1 MVAHSGLI
9 TVMQRAARKAAPRL
23 RRDFGEV
30 EQLQV
35 SRKGPADF
43 VSMADKRAEQTI
55 VEELRNA
62 RPDWGMLL
70 EEGGEIEGNP
80 DKPRWIVDPLDG
92 TTNFL
97 HGVPH
102 FSISIAVEEKK
113 PGGGT
118 EITQGLVYQPLTD
131 ESFWAEKGRGAW
143 LQDAR
148 LRVSARRDLADSLI
162 GTGIPHSRPRRRR
175 EMGEDLRGGRVRRS
189 RASAASARPR
199 SILPGSPPAEW
210 TVSGKTTSTYGT
222 RRRACCWSREAG
234 GFVTDYR
241 GADRA
246 FERRRICRR
255 LGGDP
260 HQAAEARRGG
270 ASLIGLLALGRRGG
284 RAAADHAHDRPEAPT
299 RRGGRQRR
307 HDHLGLEHPRS
318 PNPRLPQRPA
328 GLWRRLPAGLHPFA
342 IAWDASRKR
351 LWVAADCP
359 PGVAGDQAVRSR
371 RADRA

>member
-43 VSMADKRAEQTI
+43 VSMADKRAEATI

-70 EEGGEIEGNP
+70 EEGGTVEGNP

-102 FSISIAVEEKK
+102 FAISIAVEEQR
-113 PGGGT
+113 PSGGS
-118 EITQGLVYQPLTD
+118 EISHALVYQPLTD

-148 LRVSARRDLADSLI
+148 LRVSARRDLSESLI
-162 GTGIPHSRPRRRR
+162 GTGIPHCGRGDAARWAKIYAAVGPQVSGVRRFGSAALDLAWVAAGRMDGFW
-175 EMGEDLRGGRVRRS
+175 EEDLDVWDTGAGV
-189 RASAASARPR
+189 
-199 SILPGSPPAEW
+199 LL
-210 TVSGKTTSTYGT
+210 V
-222 RRRACCWSREAG
+222 REAG

-241 GADRA
+241 GADRS
-246 FERRRICRR
+246 FERR
-255 LGGDP
+255 
-260 HQAAEARRGG
+260 EY
-270 ASLIGLLALGRRGG
+270 
-284 RAAADHAHDRPEAPT
+284 
-299 RRGGRQRR
+299 
-307 HDHLGLEHPRS
+307 
-318 PNPRLPQRPA
+318 
-328 GLWRRLPAGLHPFA
+328 
-342 IAWDASRKR
+342 
-351 LWVAADCP
+351 
-359 PGVAGDQAVRSR
+359 VAGSAAIHSKLQKLVAGALR
-371 RADRA
+371 